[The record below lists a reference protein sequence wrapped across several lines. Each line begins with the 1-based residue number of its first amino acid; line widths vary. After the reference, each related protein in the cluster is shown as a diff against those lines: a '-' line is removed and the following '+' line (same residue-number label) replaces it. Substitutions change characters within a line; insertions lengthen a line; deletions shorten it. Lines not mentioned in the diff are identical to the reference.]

1 MSGYDG
7 YIRINTKI
15 DTKKATS
22 SLLTI
27 QNSMDKTD
35 AKIKE
40 LKERLAELGSEKI
53 ETGAYKALQNSMD
66 KTDAR
71 IKELKGRL
79 AELGSE
85 KIETEAFKEL
95 NNELIATGKK
105 LDAARQKMV
114 KYREV
119 HQRRKDEFSP
129 QFKNIQYEVVQ
140 LESAYNAASNAL
152 AELRKNNQAFISGTD
167 TAEYGKVSRQ
177 LEEQKKKMQVLNQRN
192 AEYIQRQG
200 TEYKKVSQQLEEQQ
214 KKMQVLNQK
223 NTEYIQRQGT
233 EYKKVS
239 QQLEEQQ
246 KKMQVLNQKYTEYV
260 KKQELAK
267 QKQNEF
273 AESGKKTGGILKTIS
288 NRFKGLMLSM
298 LLFNQISKAF
308 NAAVSAVKEGLQSYA
323 RYSSE
328 YNASVSELLG
338 SLVTL
343 KNSMAAAFA
352 PVIQMIV
359 PALNTLVNA
368 LIHATNCVAQF
379 LAALSGKNTW
389 TKAVKQVK
397 DYKAGLDSA
406 AKSANKALA
415 PFDELTV
422 LSNDDKS
429 SGSGGGAGAADLFT
443 TEEIDGEISEL
454 ARKTKEL
461 LDLFGQSVS
470 FWWDNIDFLPLI
482 QSVDSLGASLGL
494 ITGDI
499 SDGLLWL
506 LENVL
511 EPLGSWTIE
520 EGLPA
525 TINFFAEA
533 LRVLHEVCT
542 AFQPVFEWVWSNFF
556 EPLASWTG
564 ETIIKVINALTSLIS
579 RLWNEVLVPFI
590 EWFRAN
596 ILPLIL
602 PTLEAVCDAFGYL
615 ENSIGIVI
623 DTVIGILD
631 GLITFLSGVFTGDIS
646 LILEGLKQIVQ
657 TIWNGIAGIFDNV
670 LKAIAAIATEIFKL
684 IWKTVESAIKN
695 IKNTI
700 SNGLNFIKT
709 IWNNGWTILGNT
721 TKNIFNGIWSTIK
734 KVINSILGGIESMAN
749 GVVNGVN
756 KIIDTLNGLSF
767 KIPSWVPVWGG
778 QEWSM
783 NIPKIN
789 AVSIPKLATGGI
801 TTGRTIA
808 EIGEAGREAVLPL
821 ENNTEWMDRL
831 AEKVNKGGQY
841 TFILKMDSKTVFE
854 GVVRQ
859 DELYEDTHGH
869 SAFNR

>member
-35 AKIKE
+35 AKIEE
-40 LKERLAELGSEKI
+40 LKK
-53 ETGAYKALQNSMD
+53 
-66 KTDAR
+66 
-71 IKELKGRL
+71 RL

-95 NNELIATGKK
+95 QNELIATGKK

-140 LESAYNAASNAL
+140 LESAYNAAANAL
-152 AELRKNNQAFISGTD
+152 AELRKNNQAFISGANTE
-167 TAEYGKVSRQ
+167 EYR
-177 LEEQKKKMQVLNQRN
+177 
-192 AEYIQRQG
+192 
-200 TEYKKVSQQLEEQQ
+200 KVSQQLEEQQ
-214 KKMQVLNQK
+214 KKMQVLNQ
-223 NTEYIQRQGT
+223 R
-233 EYKKVS
+233 
-239 QQLEEQQ
+239 
-246 KKMQVLNQKYTEYV
+246 YTEYV

-273 AESGKKTGGILKTIS
+273 ADSGKKTGGILKTIS

-298 LLFNQISKAF
+298 LLFNQISKGF
-308 NAAVSAVKEGLQSYA
+308 NAAVSAVKEGLRSYA
-323 RYSSE
+323 GYSSE

-338 SLVTL
+338 SLATL

-352 PVIQMIV
+352 PVIQIVV

-368 LIHATNCVAQF
+368 LIQATNCVAQF

-397 DYKAGLDSA
+397 DYKAGLDGA
-406 AKSANKALA
+406 AKSADKALA

-422 LSNDDKS
+422 LNNNNKS

-443 TEEIDGEISEL
+443 TEEINGEISQL
-454 ARKTKEL
+454 AQKTKEL

-494 ITGDI
+494 ISGDI
-499 SDGLLWL
+499 ADGLFWL

-533 LRVLHEVCT
+533 LRVLHEVCV
-542 AFQPVFEWVWSNFF
+542 AFQPVFEWLWNNFF

-564 ETIIKVINALTSLIS
+564 ETIIKVINELTSLIS

-590 EWFRAN
+590 EWFQAN

-602 PTLEAVCDAFGYL
+602 PILEAVCEAFGYL
-615 ENSIGIVI
+615 ENAIGIVI

-657 TIWNGIAGIFDNV
+657 TIWNGIAGIFENV

-684 IWKTVESAIKN
+684 IWKTVESALKN

-700 SNGLNFIKT
+700 SSGLNFIKT
-709 IWNNGWTILGNT
+709 TWNNILTILSNT
-721 TKNIFNGIWSTIK
+721 TKSIFNGIWSTIK
-734 KVINSILGGIESMAN
+734 KIINSILGGIESMAN

-756 KIIDTLNGLSF
+756 KVIDTLNGLSF

-783 NIPKIN
+783 NIPTMST
-789 AVSIPKLATGGI
+789 VSLPRLATGGI

-808 EIGEAGREAVLPL
+808 EIGEAGKEAVLPL

-831 AEKVNKGGQY
+831 AEKVNKGGHY
-841 TFILKMDSKTVFE
+841 TFTAKLNGKTIFE
-854 GVVRQ
+854 ETVKQ

-869 SAFNR
+869 SAFDR